1 MGCVVRD
8 GGGGGRSFS
17 KAMLISAESIE
28 ILYPDQN

>member
-8 GGGGGRSFS
+8 GGGRSFS

>member
-8 GGGGGRSFS
+8 GGGGRSFS